1 MIPEHVSIDLG
12 GNVSQSEPNR
22 RYLTYLSSLALAVTP
37 LVLPVA
43 AAATAAAA
51 PAVSAEA
58 SADKVAAL
66 KSAAARIADDPGY
79 RPSAFTECYLDGF
92 DRWVCLG

>member
-43 AAATAAAA
+43 AATAA
-51 PAVSAEA
+51 PAVSAEV
-58 SADKVAAL
+58 SADKLAAL
-66 KSAAARIADDPGY
+66 KSAAVRIADDPGY
-79 RPSAFTECYLDGF
+79 RPSAFTECFLGPD